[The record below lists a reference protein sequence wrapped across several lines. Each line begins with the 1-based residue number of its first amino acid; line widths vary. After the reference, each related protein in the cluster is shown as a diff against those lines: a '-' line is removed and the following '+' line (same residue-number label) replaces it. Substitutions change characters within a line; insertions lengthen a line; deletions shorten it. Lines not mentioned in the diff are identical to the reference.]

1 MHDSKDAE
9 QEQCTAE
16 SLAFGKVVA
25 I

>member
-1 MHDSKDAE
+1 MHDRKDAE